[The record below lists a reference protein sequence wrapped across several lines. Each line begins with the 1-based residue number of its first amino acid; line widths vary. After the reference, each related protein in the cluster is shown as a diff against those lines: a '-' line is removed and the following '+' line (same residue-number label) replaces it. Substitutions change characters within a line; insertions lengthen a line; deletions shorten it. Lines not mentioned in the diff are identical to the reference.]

1 MSNDTAVRDVL
12 PLLRVWLA
20 RCQRHDQHPLTN
32 AQTGDVLLRVI
43 NELGQLRRTVE
54 RLQAEQ
60 QKLEQVVTGRPRGLT
75 R

>member
-1 MSNDTAVRDVL
+1 
-12 PLLRVWLA
+12 
-20 RCQRHDQHPLTN
+20 
-32 AQTGDVLLRVI
+32 VLLRVI